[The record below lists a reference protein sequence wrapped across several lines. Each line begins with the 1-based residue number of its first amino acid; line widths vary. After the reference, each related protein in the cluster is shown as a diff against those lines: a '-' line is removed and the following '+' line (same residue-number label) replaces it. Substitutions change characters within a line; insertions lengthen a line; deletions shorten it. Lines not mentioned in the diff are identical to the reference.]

1 MKIKKISAII
11 LAGALLASA
20 VGMNAFADSTG
31 TKPTITVFGN
41 EATPTEAGK
50 TYDFSLRLANFPKNV
65 AGLDIELVSDG
76 ATFTAAAGT
85 TLNLK
90 KDDNYVISTDGKT
103 IHIVELTD
111 EITGN
116 ETIKLTAT
124 VKNAGNITV
133 NVKGLAKDGTT
144 LLKEADY
151 VLKGTATVAVA
162 PEQKDAPSE
171 GGKLS
176 ASSNEKF
183 IPYGYVKDS
192 NGNYAAKD
200 PNGDFADAKSGQ
212 YREFNKPAA
221 GEVLTFGVSSATK
234 TKENDALQFGSYAI
248 KETDKT
254 FGTMCIAGDWQK
266 YVDYKTNKEGM
277 SVSEIISY
285 LSNKYDTVNANNEY
299 DFVKITF
306 DSQKYKIRI
315 YKVAQTK
322 VMWENDSDLQY
333 ALRVYGLNDGE
344 DYAAVGYSKTNSEIT
359 FSSEFKADTYTAK

>member
-20 VGMNAFADSTG
+20 VGMNAFADSTS

-90 KDDNYVISTDGKT
+90 KDDNYVISTDGKK

-124 VKNAGNITV
+124 VENAGNIIV

-162 PEQKDAPSE
+162 PGKTDAPAD
-171 GGKLS
+171 GNIT
-176 ASSNEKF
+176 ASDNNKF
-183 IPYGYVKDS
+183 IPYGYVKNS
-192 NGNYAAKD
+192 NGEYATKNPD
-200 PNGDFADAKSGQ
+200 GNFTDATFGQ

-221 GEVLTFGVSSATK
+221 GKVLTFGVSSATK

>member
-20 VGMNAFADSTG
+20 VGMNAFADSTS
-31 TKPTITVFGN
+31 TKPTIKVFGN
-41 EATPTEAGK
+41 EATPTEAGQE
-50 TYDFSLRLANFPKNV
+50 YVFSLRLADFPGNV
-65 AGLDIELVSDG
+65 EGLDIELTSDG
-76 ATFTAAAGT
+76 AEFTGAT
-85 TLNLK
+85 NDFLK
-90 KDDNYVISTDGKT
+90 LKEGDNYIISNDKKT

-111 EITGN
+111 EIKGN

-124 VKNAGNITV
+124 VKNRGEIKV
-133 NVKGLAKDGTT
+133 NVIGLAQDGTT

-162 PEQKDAPSE
+162 PEQKAAPSE
-171 GGKLS
+171 GGTLS
-176 ASSNEKF
+176 ATSAEKF

-200 PNGDFADAKSGQ
+200 SNGNFADAKSGQ

-221 GEVLTFGVSSATK
+221 GKVLTFGVSSATK
-234 TKENDALQFGSYAI
+234 TIENDALQFGSYTVKGEA
-248 KETDKT
+248 TD

-266 YVDYKTNKEGM
+266 YVDYKINKEGM

-285 LSNKYDTVNANNEY
+285 LSNKYDTVNANKEY

-322 VMWENDSDLQY
+322 VMWKNDSDLQY
-333 ALRVYGLNDGE
+333 ALRVYGLNNGE
-344 DYAAVGYSKTNSEIT
+344 DYAAVGYSKTASEIT
-359 FSSEFKADTYTAK
+359 FSSELKADTYTAQ

>member
-20 VGMNAFADSTG
+20 VGMNAFAADA

-50 TYDFSLRLANFPKNV
+50 EYDFSLRLADFSGNV
-65 AGLDIELVSDG
+65 KGLDIELTSDG
-76 ATFTAAAGT
+76 AVFTGATNT

-90 KDDNYVISTDGKT
+90 KDDNYVISTDGKK

-116 ETIKLTAT
+116 ETIKLKAK
-124 VKNAGNITV
+124 VNNAGTIAVT
-133 NVKGLAKDGTT
+133 VKGLAKDGTT
-144 LLKEADY
+144 LLTDY
-151 VLKGTATVAVA
+151 VLTAAGKATVAVA

-200 PNGDFADAKSGQ
+200 SNGDFTDAKSGQ

-221 GEVLTFGVSSATK
+221 GKVLTFGVSSTTK
-234 TKENDALQFGSYAI
+234 DNDPALQFGSYAL
-248 KETDKT
+248 KETGKT
-254 FGTMCIAGDWQK
+254 FGTMCIAGDWQE
-266 YVDYKTNKEGM
+266 YVDYKTKNNGM
-277 SVSEIISY
+277 SIADILDNIS
-285 LSNKYDTVNANNEY
+285 SKYDANITGY
-299 DFVKITF
+299 DYVKINFANKTK
-306 DSQKYKIRI
+306 SIRV
-315 YKVAQTK
+315 YKVAQK
-322 VMWENDSDLQY
+322 NIMWDNDTDIQY
-333 ALRVYGLNDGE
+333 ALRVYNLTSGDQ
-344 DYAAVGYSKTNSEIT
+344 YAAVGYSKTDSKTT
-359 FSSEFKADTYTAK
+359 FSSELKADTYTKQ

>member
-11 LAGALLASA
+11 LAGALLVSA
-20 VGMNAFADSTG
+20 VGMNAFAADA

-41 EATPTEAGK
+41 EATPTEVDG
-50 TYDFSLRLANFPKNV
+50 TYDFSLRLANFPNNV
-65 AGLDIELVSDG
+65 QGLDIELTSAG
-76 ATFTAAAGT
+76 AEFTGAANT

-90 KDDNYVISTDGKT
+90 EGSNYIISDNKQT

-111 EITGN
+111 KITGN

-162 PEQKDAPSE
+162 PGKTDAPE
-171 GGKLS
+171 DGNIT
-176 ASSNEKF
+176 ASDNNKF
-183 IPYGYVKDS
+183 IPYGYVKNS
-192 NGNYAAKD
+192 NGEYATKD
-200 PNGDFADAKSGQ
+200 SDGNFTDATTGQ

-234 TKENDALQFGSYAI
+234 TNENDALQFGSYTVKGDA
-248 KETDKT
+248 TG
-254 FGTMCIAGDWQK
+254 FGTMCIAGKWQD
-266 YVDYKTNKEGM
+266 YVDYKIATTGM
-277 SVSEIISY
+277 
-285 LSNKYDTVNANNEY
+285 TVNEILSYISKKYEDNIGEKAFVRINFNNGAGSIK
-299 DFVKITF
+299 V
-306 DSQKYKIRI
+306 

-322 VMWENDSDLQY
+322 YMWKNSTDLQY
-333 ALRVYGLNDGE
+333 ALRVFGLDKGTQ
-344 DYAAVGYSKTNSEIT
+344 YVAVGYSKPDSTT
-359 FSSEFKADTYTAK
+359 FNFSNELVSSVY

>member
-20 VGMNAFADSTG
+20 VGMNAFAADANA
-31 TKPTITVFGN
+31 KPTITVFGN

-50 TYDFSLRLANFPKNV
+50 EYDFSLRLANFSGNV
-65 AGLDIELVSDG
+65 AGMDIILTSAG
-76 ATFTAAAGT
+76 AEFTGVANT
-85 TLNLK
+85 TLNLV
-90 KDDNYVISTDGKT
+90 KDSNYTISTDGKT

-116 ETIKLTAT
+116 ETIKLKAKVNNTST
-124 VKNAGNITV
+124 ITV
-133 NVKGLAKDGTT
+133 TVKGLAKDGET
-144 LLKEADY
+144 LLTATDY
-151 VLKGTATVAVA
+151 ALQGTATVAVA
-162 PEQKDAPSE
+162 PEQKDVPSA
-171 GGKLS
+171 GGTLS
-176 ASSNEKF
+176 ATSAEKF

-192 NGNYAAKD
+192 KGNYAVKD
-200 PNGDFADAKSGQ
+200 SNGDFTDAKSGQ

-221 GEVLTFGVSSATK
+221 GKVLTFGVSSATK
-234 TKENDALQFGSYAI
+234 TIENDALQFGSYAI

-322 VMWENDSDLQY
+322 VMWENGSDLQY
-333 ALRVYGLNDGE
+333 ALRVYGLNNGE

-359 FSSEFKADTYTAK
+359 FSSEFKADTYTAQ

>member
-65 AGLDIELVSDG
+65 AGMDIELTSDG
-76 ATFTAAAGT
+76 AEFTGAENT
-85 TLNLK
+85 TLKLK
-90 KDDNYVISTDGKT
+90 ENDNYVISTNGKK

-133 NVKGLAKDGTT
+133 NVKGLAKDDKT
-144 LLKEADY
+144 LLTTDQY
-151 VLKGTATVAVA
+151 TLKGATVAVA
-162 PEQKDAPSE
+162 PEQKDVPLA
-171 GGKLS
+171 GGTLS
-176 ASSNEKF
+176 ASSTEKF

-200 PNGDFADAKSGQ
+200 PNGGFADAKSGK

>member
-11 LAGALLASA
+11 LAGALLVSA
-20 VGMNAFADSTG
+20 VGMNAFAADANPQ
-31 TKPTITVFGN
+31 PTITVFGN
-41 EATPTEAGK
+41 EATPTEAEK
-50 TYDFSLRLANFPKNV
+50 TYVFSLRLANFPNNV

-76 ATFTAAAGT
+76 ATFTDAAGT

-111 EITGN
+111 GITGN

-144 LLKEADY
+144 LLTANDY

-162 PEQKDAPSE
+162 PEKTDAPAD
-171 GGKLS
+171 GNIT
-176 ASSNEKF
+176 ASDNTF
-183 IPYGYVKDS
+183 IPYGYVKNS
-192 NGNYAAKD
+192 NGEYATKNPD
-200 PNGDFADAKSGQ
+200 GNFTDATSGQ

-221 GEVLTFGVSSATK
+221 GKVLTFGVSSTTK
-234 TKENDALQFGSYAI
+234 DNDPALQFGSYAL
-248 KETDKT
+248 KETGKT
-254 FGTMCIAGDWQK
+254 FGTMCIAGDWQE

-299 DFVKITF
+299 NFVKITF

-322 VMWENDSDLQY
+322 VMWENGSDLQY
-333 ALRVYGLNDGE
+333 ALRVYGLNNGE

-359 FSSEFKADTYTAK
+359 FSSEFKADTYTAQ

>member
-20 VGMNAFADSTG
+20 VGMNAFADSTS

-90 KDDNYVISTDGKT
+90 KDDNYVISTDGKK

-116 ETIKLTAT
+116 ETIKLKAT
-124 VKNAGNITV
+124 VENAGNITV

-162 PEQKDAPSE
+162 PGKTDAPE
-171 GGKLS
+171 NGNIT
-176 ASSNEKF
+176 ASDNKF
-183 IPYGYVKDS
+183 IPYGYVKKS
-192 NGNYAAKD
+192 NGEYATKD
-200 PNGDFADAKSGQ
+200 SDGNFTDAVNGQ

-234 TKENDALQFGSYAI
+234 TIENDALQFGSYTVKGDAAG
-248 KETDKT
+248 
-254 FGTMCIAGDWQK
+254 FGTMCIAGDWQE
-266 YVDYKTNKEGM
+266 YVDYKIATTGM
-277 SVSEIISY
+277 
-285 LSNKYDTVNANNEY
+285 TVNEILSY
-299 DFVKITF
+299 I
-306 DSQKYKIRI
+306 SQKYEDNIGEKAFVRI
-315 YKVAQTK
+315 KFNSGAGSIKVYKVAQTK
-322 VMWENDSDLQY
+322 YMWENSTDLQY
-333 ALRVYGLNDGE
+333 ALRVFGLELGTQ
-344 DYAAVGYSKTNSEIT
+344 YVAVGYSKPDSTT
-359 FSSEFKADTYTAK
+359 FNFSNELVSAVY

>member
-20 VGMNAFADSTG
+20 VGMNAFAADA

-41 EATPTEAGK
+41 EATPTEVDG
-50 TYDFSLRLANFPKNV
+50 TYDFSLRLANFSGNV
-65 AGLDIELVSDG
+65 AGMDIILTSAG
-76 ATFTAAAGT
+76 AEFTGAANT

-90 KDDNYVISTDGKT
+90 EGSNYIISDNKQT

-111 EITGN
+111 KITGN

-162 PEQKDAPSE
+162 PGKTDAPE
-171 GGKLS
+171 DGNIT
-176 ASSNEKF
+176 ASDNNKF
-183 IPYGYVKDS
+183 IPYGYVKNS
-192 NGNYAAKD
+192 NGEYATKD
-200 PNGDFADAKSGQ
+200 SDGNFTDATTGQ
-212 YREFNKPAA
+212 YREFNKPVA

-234 TKENDALQFGSYAI
+234 TNENDALQFGSYTVKGDA
-248 KETDKT
+248 TG
-254 FGTMCIAGDWQK
+254 FGTMCIAGKWQD
-266 YVDYKTNKEGM
+266 YVDYKIATTGM
-277 SVSEIISY
+277 
-285 LSNKYDTVNANNEY
+285 TVNEILSYISKKYEDNIGEKAFVRINFNNGAGSIK
-299 DFVKITF
+299 V
-306 DSQKYKIRI
+306 

-322 VMWENDSDLQY
+322 YMWGNSTDLQY
-333 ALRVYGLNDGE
+333 ALRVFGLDKGTQ
-344 DYAAVGYSKTNSEIT
+344 YVAVGYSKPDSTT
-359 FSSEFKADTYTAK
+359 FNFSNELVSAVY

>member
-20 VGMNAFADSTG
+20 VGMNAFAADANA
-31 TKPTITVFGN
+31 KPTITVFGN
-41 EATPTEAGK
+41 EATPTEASK
-50 TYDFSLRLANFPKNV
+50 EYDFSLRLANFPNNV
-65 AGLDIELVSDG
+65 KGLDIELTSAG
-76 ATFTAAAGT
+76 AEFTGAANT
-85 TLNLK
+85 TLKLK

-133 NVKGLAKDGTT
+133 NVKGLAKDGKT
-144 LLKEADY
+144 LLKATEY
-151 VLKGTATVAVA
+151 ELNSTAKVAVA
-162 PEQKDAPSE
+162 PEQKDVPLA
-171 GGKLS
+171 GGTLS
-176 ASSNEKF
+176 ASSTEKF
-183 IPYGYVKDS
+183 IPYGYVKNS
-192 NGNYAAKD
+192 NGEYATKD
-200 PNGDFADAKSGQ
+200 SVGNFTDATSGQ
-212 YREFNKPAA
+212 YREFNKPAV
-221 GEVLTFGVSSATK
+221 GKVLTFGVSSTTK
-234 TKENDALQFGSYAI
+234 DNDPALQFGSYAL
-248 KETDKT
+248 KETGKT

-299 DFVKITF
+299 NFVKITF

-322 VMWENDSDLQY
+322 VMWENGSDLQY
-333 ALRVYGLNDGE
+333 ALRVYGLNNGE

-359 FSSEFKADTYTAK
+359 FSSELKADTYTKK

>member
-20 VGMNAFADSTG
+20 VGMNAFAADA

-50 TYDFSLRLANFPKNV
+50 EYDFSLRLADFSGNV
-65 AGLDIELVSDG
+65 KGLDIELTSDG
-76 ATFTAAAGT
+76 AVFTEATNT
-85 TLNLK
+85 TLNLV
-90 KDDNYVISTDGKT
+90 KDTNYTISADGKT

-111 EITGN
+111 GITGN
-116 ETIKLTAT
+116 ETIKHKAK
-124 VKNAGNITV
+124 VNNAGTIAVT
-133 NVKGLAKDGTT
+133 VKGLAKDGTT
-144 LLKEADY
+144 LLTDY
-151 VLKGTATVAVA
+151 VLTAAGKATVAVA

-200 PNGDFADAKSGQ
+200 SNGDFTDAKSGQ
-212 YREFNKPAA
+212 YREFNKPVA
-221 GEVLTFGVSSATK
+221 GKVLTFGVSSATK
-234 TKENDALQFGSYAI
+234 TNENDALQFGSYAI

-322 VMWENDSDLQY
+322 VMWENGSDLQY
-333 ALRVYGLNDGE
+333 ALRVYGLNNGE

-359 FSSEFKADTYTAK
+359 FSSEFKADTYTAQ